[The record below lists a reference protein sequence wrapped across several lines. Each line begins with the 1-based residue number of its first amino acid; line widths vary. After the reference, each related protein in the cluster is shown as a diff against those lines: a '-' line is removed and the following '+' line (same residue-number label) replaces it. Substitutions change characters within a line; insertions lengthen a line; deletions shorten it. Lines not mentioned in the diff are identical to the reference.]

1 VKEAVRAELIAAS
14 TPINFAELER
24 LGVLEEREGW
34 HVLLKRDGLPRHA
47 RRQVRA
53 VRQVRVAGCVTT
65 RLKFRTT
72 LRAREK
78 RFIEEY
84 LLSLNGAKAAT
95 QAGYS
100 AKTARGD
107 GVEAANKS

>member
-1 VKEAVRAELIAAS
+1 VRVKGAICAELIAAS

-34 HVLLKRDGLPRHA
+34 HVLLKRDGLPSHA
-47 RRQVRA
+47 RRQLRA

-72 LRAREK
+72 K
-78 RFIEEY
+78 
-84 LLSLNGAKAAT
+84 KAA
-95 QAGYS
+95 ALL
-100 AKTARGD
+100 AKITGGAHSMER
-107 GVEAANKS
+107 ATL